1 MASPQRALPAPAVLT
16 ARTHAPER
24 IAEDKQWR
32 VRLAII
38 EYIPFLASQV
48 RARLGWPAGLAAG
61 MHAWRTALRVRHG
74 PAGLA
79 AGMHAWRTALRV
91 RHGPAGL
98 TAGMHAWRTALRDSA
113 RRYGCRTAA
122 CPVPRLA
129 RLRRDSAHIC
139 AATRPTSALRLG
151 PHLRRDSQLG
161 TNFFDEKLG
170 PLCMS
175 WLGSALKP
183 APAHPAAVRMR
194 TMSGWPRTTHS
205 GTWRAAHAALA

>member
-48 RARLGWPAGLAAG
+48 RARLGW
-61 MHAWRTALRVRHG
+61 

>member
-48 RARLGWPAGLAAG
+48 RARLG
-61 MHAWRTALRVRHG
+61 R
-74 PAGLA
+74 
-79 AGMHAWRTALRV
+79 
-91 RHGPAGL
+91 PAGL
-98 TAGMHAWRTALRDSA
+98 TAGMHAWRTALQDSA

-194 TMSGWPRTTHS
+194 AMSGWPRTTHS